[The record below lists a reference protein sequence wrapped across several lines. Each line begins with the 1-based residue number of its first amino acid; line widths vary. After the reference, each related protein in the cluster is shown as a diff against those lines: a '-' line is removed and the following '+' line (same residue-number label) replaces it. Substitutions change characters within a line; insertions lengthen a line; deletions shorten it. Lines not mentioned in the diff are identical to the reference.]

1 MINGNCPLT
10 SKSRMP
16 KDDVGTTVL
25 GGGTQLPGG
34 NCALWGQV
42 FEDMHQALLRISNY
56 SLG

>member
-10 SKSRMP
+10 SKLRML

-42 FEDMHQALLRISNY
+42 F
-56 SLG
+56 